1 MNLSAL
7 APGLCHYVSLQYI
20 DIHHCAVMHATNM
33 TQRVQSHASVQ
44 RFAFPITSPDHASL
58 MINYLPDAKLLN
70 FPNSLI
76 SIMLKLF
83 ARYTSIGIIN
93 TLIHWVVFA
102 VCIYIFK
109 TNQAL
114 ANFSGFVV
122 AVSFSF
128 FANARFTFNSSTTT
142 MRYMLY
148 VGFMGTLSAAVGWE
162 ADRVYLPPIATLIFF
177 SAISLVCGFFYSK
190 YIVFRDKK

>member
-1 MNLSAL
+1 
-7 APGLCHYVSLQYI
+7 
-20 DIHHCAVMHATNM
+20 
-33 TQRVQSHASVQ
+33 
-44 RFAFPITSPDHASL
+44 
-58 MINYLPDAKLLN
+58 MINHPPGAKLQD

-76 SIMLKLF
+76 FIMLKLF
-83 ARYTSIGIIN
+83 ARYTSIGVIN

-162 ADRVYLPPIATLIFF
+162 ADRVSLPPIATLIFF